1 MSDVRM
7 WPSHWPLLMS
17 WSLVV
22 THQPCWLSL
31 RSVLASAECYICRLS
46 ESQWPMSRC
55 QTVECY
61 PSVFFP
67 GPKESAGRVLRDWW
81 ETAER
86 QLKDNCLRQGRE
98 LRGNWET
105 AWRLS
110 DEFTN
115 ITDPS
120 IDGLSDILSSWS
132 ELKICEIEASQT
144 PREEMMWKLI
154 WWGPLDVS
162 ASWVLPVKLFTP
174 WPGPQLSS
182 WISTL
187 DKRSWK

>member
-1 MSDVRM
+1 MIVPVTLLSVMSDVRM

-86 QLKDNCLRQGRE
+86 QLKDNCLRQGRDSWEVHRRTEWHPE
-98 LRGNWET
+98 LLVRAKNLW
-105 AWRLS
+105 
-110 DEFTN
+110 N
-115 ITDPS
+115 IS
-120 IDGLSDILSSWS
+120 FSNS
-132 ELKICEIEASQT
+132 E
-144 PREEMMWKLI
+144 RRD
-154 WWGPLDVS
+154 DVKTHL
-162 ASWVLPVKLFTP
+162 VRP
-174 WPGPQLSS
+174 PGCQ
-182 WISTL
+182 
-187 DKRSWK
+187 R